1 MEAMILY
8 SRLLDR
14 IIYLLIILLLVL
26 SPLPIGSVKPSSL
39 LTIQILSFFIFIL
52 WLFKLMTEGR
62 KPFVSAKPYLPLL
75 LFLIL
80 CLFQTIPLPSSVL
93 ELLSGKSLEI
103 WESTR
108 SVLTNIGSAS
118 DMELFTISIYP
129 NATLKKT
136 LLLLSYFV
144 FGIVVSRSFRQVRS
158 LNLAIIPIFA
168 VMAIE
173 AALGI
178 YQYLSGG
185 GDEAA
190 RGTFVNRNHFAGFLE
205 ICFPLA
211 LGCVLSLG
219 DWSKSNEKS
228 FMRRLISSDN
238 VQKQIM
244 FLFLLGVVFL
254 SVIFSKS
261 RGGIFSMLVSLLFFY
276 LVSSRFLRKGIEIK
290 WMIYAVLAVA
300 LFFGVYMGLYPIIER
315 YLLIEGD
322 LPSRTLVWGDI
333 ITIIKDFPLFG
344 TGLGTFGYIYP
355 LYRVSILEPIVYL
368 YSHNDYLQILAETG
382 LAGFLSLMFALAL
395 FVLSSIRNLVR
406 LSTEQHYSRFF
417 LLLGALTGIF
427 SILIHSFVDFNLQI
441 PSNGLYFAF
450 LIGFSVALGSGR
462 ENEEGR

>member
-1 MEAMILY
+1 MEAIILY
-8 SRLLDR
+8 SKLLNR
-14 IIYLLIILLLVL
+14 TIYLLIILLLVL
-26 SPLPIGSVKPSSL
+26 SPLPIGSVKPASIL
-39 LTIQILSFFIFIL
+39 ILQILSFFIFIL
-52 WLFKLMTEGR
+52 WLLKSITEGR

-75 LFLIL
+75 IFFIL
-80 CLFQTIPLPSSVL
+80 CLFQTVPLPSSIL

-108 SVLTNIGSAS
+108 SVLTDIGSAS
-118 DMELFTISIYP
+118 NTKLFTISVYP

-136 LLLLSYFV
+136 LLLLSYLV
-144 FGIVVSRSFRQVRS
+144 FGIVVSRSFRQART
-158 LNLAIIPIFA
+158 LNLAIFPIFA
-168 VMAIE
+168 VMVIE
-173 AALGI
+173 SALGI
-178 YQYLSGG
+178 SQYLFSG
-185 GDEAA
+185 GDEVAS
-190 RGTFVNRNHFAGFLE
+190 GTFINRNHFAGFLE

-211 LGCVLSLG
+211 LGYVLSMG
-219 DWSKSNEKS
+219 DWSKSNKKS
-228 FMRRLISSDN
+228 FLRRLVSSDN
-238 VQKQIM
+238 AQKQTL
-244 FLFLLGVVFL
+244 FLFLLGVVLL
-254 SVIFSKS
+254 SIILSES
-261 RGGIFSMLVSLLFFY
+261 RGGIFSMVVSLLFFS

-300 LFFGVYMGLYPIIER
+300 LFFGVYIGLYPILER
-315 YLLIEGD
+315 YLLMEGD
-322 LPSRTLVWGDI
+322 LPSRTLVWKDI
-333 ITIIKDFPLFG
+333 IRIIKDFPLFG
-344 TGLGTFGYIYP
+344 TGLGTFGYVYP
-355 LYRVSILEPIVYL
+355 LYKVSVLDPIVYI

-462 ENEEGR
+462 ENE